1 MQAELSAASAAH
13 GAITPIA
20 NAHKGPKKPEPTNA
34 PLSVLVAHYNSQVA
48 AYNEAVAKLAE
59 GMARVPA
66 TLEPMAV
73 LPDSYG
79 DNDRDRA
86 KAEVIELIRRQN
98 RRLGRTVR
106 RRALELLEMRI
117 KGPDGRP
124 MTDEDGRSIGLK
136 YREVLE
142 IIQAEFPEASTSV
155 ACLRWYVVHLRM
167 DANDLGLPWP
177 DLPQIRPR
185 AKGPSKK
192 DAS

>member
-1 MQAELSAASAAH
+1 MTEQQAAPAAET
-13 GAITPIA
+13 AI
-20 NAHKGPKKPEPTNA
+20 AHKGPKKPEPTSA
-34 PLSVLVAHYNSQVA
+34 SLETLVGHYNSQLP
-48 AYNEAVAKLAE
+48 AYNEAVEQLAKGLTK
-59 GMARVPA
+59 VPD
-66 TLEPMAV
+66 TLVPMAELTV
-73 LPDSYG
+73 DT
-79 DNDRDRA
+79 A
-86 KAEVIELIRRQN
+86 TKEQVIELIRRQN

-136 YREVLE
+136 YNEVLG
-142 IIQAEFPEASTSV
+142 IIQDEFPEASTSV

-185 AKGPSKK
+185 AKGTKEK
-192 DAS
+192 GE